1 MKRFG
6 YLTKEVQVIVAT
18 EPADFEVYDAKTT
31 LFIIDEADHL
41 YFDLLAYPKQGKVLG
56 LTATSIGCT
65 DKAEL
70 ELLLYGNKMQILEA
84 GFDKLDENEVITV
97 NSVHEFM
104 HLTNGMPRLVY
115 GRSALEGELQ
125 GCHEKNVTQYAT
137 ITNLRATQT
146 LLQTEPWMMRGLDYS
161 TEHHTGIALL
171 IARPCSSRRAY
182 I

>member
-1 MKRFG
+1 M
-6 YLTKEVQVIVAT
+6 
-18 EPADFEVYDAKTT
+18 
-31 LFIIDEADHL
+31 FIIDEADHFYL
-41 YFDLLAYPKQGKVLG
+41 DVLAYPKEGKVLG
-56 LTATSIGCT
+56 LTATSVGTT

-70 ELLLYGNKMQILEA
+70 QLLLYGYKLQVLEA
-84 GFDKLDENEVITV
+84 GFEKLDEGEVITV
-97 NSVHEFM
+97 NSVAEFLR
-104 HLTNGMPRLVY
+104 LTNGMPRLVY
-115 GRSALEGELQ
+115 GRSALEGELR

>member
-18 EPADFEVYDAKTT
+18 KPADFVVYDAKTT

-70 ELLLYGNKMQILEA
+70 ELLLYGHKMQILEA
-84 GFDKLDENEVITV
+84 GFDKLD
-97 NSVHEFM
+97 
-104 HLTNGMPRLVY
+104 
-115 GRSALEGELQ
+115 
-125 GCHEKNVTQYAT
+125 
-137 ITNLRATQT
+137 
-146 LLQTEPWMMRGLDYS
+146 
-161 TEHHTGIALL
+161 
-171 IARPCSSRRAY
+171 
-182 I
+182 